1 MNKIIK
7 KFLLADD
14 KIIPEQHLK
23 QRGFTYGACVPFTKH
38 RERIKI
44 FRKTGNLKQL
54 YREELDKACFAYN
67 AAYSDSKDLAK
78 RTISD
83 KILKDRVYEIAINPK
98 YDGHQ
103 RRLASTVHK
112 FFVKKTEQG

>member
-1 MNKIIK
+1 MWK
-7 KFLLADD
+7 DS
-14 KIIPEQHLK
+14 
-23 QRGFTYGACVPFTKH
+23 
-38 RERIKI
+38 KI
-44 FRKTGNLKQL
+44 FRSRYLKHI
-54 YREELDKACFAYN
+54 YTHELNKVCFAHD

-103 RRLASTVHK
+103 RRLASTVHT
-112 FFVKKTEQG
+112 FFVKKTG